1 MGHSQVASKSQTS
14 KEVEDFLLN
23 DITQQRIFNALREI
37 TPLSSIVLDEVKES
51 IVSSLVISVLEYR
64 CVGDNGVSI
73 YMTLIVDA
81 KEEEKIER
89 FSITNV
95 AGPIR
100 GSNCLLY
107 ALSGELTSRD
117 EEEHTQERKSS

>member
-1 MGHSQVASKSQTS
+1 MAAKSQTS
-14 KEVEDFLLN
+14 EDVEDFLLS
-23 DITQQRIFNALREI
+23 DITQRRIFNALREI
-37 TPLSSIVLDEVKES
+37 VPLSSIALDEVKES
-51 IVSSLVISVLEYR
+51 TVSGLVISVLEYR
-64 CVGDNGVSI
+64 CVGDNGISI

-107 ALSGELTSRD
+107 ALSGELTSSD
-117 EEEHTQERKSS
+117 EEEHKQERKSS